1 MVRAVS
7 LAKIAFM
14 TFLFLGCFFSLVAAD
29 SFICPPNDRII
40 STGDSMYDVQALCD
54 PPVAKNQR
62 TLVSGSRES
71 FNTIVVDE
79 WTYDL
84 GPNRF
89 RTTLV
94 FHNGALFQVVTG
106 R

>member
-1 MVRAVS
+1 MDRKERVSAVII
-7 LAKIAFM
+7 LALLM
-14 TFLFLGCFFSLVAAD
+14 LCGTFSGAAAD

-62 TLVSGSRES
+62 TLVSGSKES

-94 FHNGALFQVVTG
+94 FHNGVLFQVVTG